1 MADTMQ
7 FDLVSPERKLVSGE
21 ATSVQIPGTEGDMT
35 AMPDHAAFLT
45 TLRPGVV
52 TVTNGS
58 DVSEYVVT
66 GGFAEVSEK
75 GTSILA
81 EKALPKAEVTA
92 AVLAGI
98 LADAEAELANAGDD
112 ERTAAA
118 LRINN
123 VKALQELLG

>member
-118 LRINN
+118 LRIND